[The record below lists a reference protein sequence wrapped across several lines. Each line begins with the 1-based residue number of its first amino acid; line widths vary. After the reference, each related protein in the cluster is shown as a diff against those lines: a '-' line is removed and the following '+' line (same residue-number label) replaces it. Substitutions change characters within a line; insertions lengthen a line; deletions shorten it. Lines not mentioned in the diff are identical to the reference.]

1 MKDDSRHYYY
11 CFYLK
16 KKKKKKK
23 NWGGGGGG
31 GVKAQF
37 VCNSLPIHITISVF
51 KKLKYNSFLTT
62 YCFIQCFCILIV
74 YCVLVLLSCKDLP
87 VCFINVRVPMLLLS
101 T

>member
-16 KKKKKKK
+16 KKKEL
-23 NWGGGGGG
+23 GG

-37 VCNSLPIHITISVF
+37 LCNSLPIHITISVF

>member
-1 MKDDSRHYYY
+1 MKDDNRHYYY

-16 KKKKKKK
+16 KM
-23 NWGGGGGG
+23 GGG
-31 GVKAQF
+31 GVKAHF
-37 VCNSLPIHITISVF
+37 LCNSLPIHITISVF